1 MKRTQLYLNDE
12 AHSILNALSKQTKKT
27 VSLLV
32 REAVAEKY
40 GTKESVD
47 KLTLCKQISGIWKDK
62 KDVVN
67 VEKYLRKLRK
77 DTRRKRFGIE

>member
-12 AHSILNALSKQTKKT
+12 THSILNALSKQTKKT

-47 KLTLCKQISGIWKDK
+47 KLTLCKQISGIWKDRK
-62 KDVVN
+62 EVVN

-77 DTRRKRFGIE
+77 DTRRKRFEIE

>member
-1 MKRTQLYLNDE
+1 MFEPNNIYKNIIIKLSNDQ
-12 AHSILNALSKQTKKT
+12 IKLLQDLS
-27 VSLLV
+27 V
-32 REAVAEKY
+32 EKY

-62 KDVVN
+62 KEVVN